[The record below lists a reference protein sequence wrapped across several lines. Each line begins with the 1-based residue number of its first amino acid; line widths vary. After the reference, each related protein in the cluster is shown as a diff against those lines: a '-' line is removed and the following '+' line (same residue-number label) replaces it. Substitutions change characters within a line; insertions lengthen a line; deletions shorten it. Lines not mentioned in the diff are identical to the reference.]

1 MASHRSSNRALGMS
15 LAETPRRVLTDR
27 RNMAVFLLIARENT
41 LGCGFLIRTNDSN
54 SAVLPVTGT
63 FLSPTNAV
71 FGRGRIVGSYLTGS
85 SGAETLV
92 KSGGLSRCF
101 ERGGFL

>member
-1 MASHRSSNRALGMS
+1 MASQRSPNRALGMS
-15 LAETPRRVLTDR
+15 FLETLKRVLTDR
-27 RNMAVFLLIARENT
+27 RNMVVFLLTARENT
-41 LGCGFLIRTNDSN
+41 LGCGFLIRTNGRN
-54 SAVLPVTGT
+54 SAVLPVTGA

-85 SGAETLV
+85 SEAETLV
-92 KSGGLSRCF
+92 KSGGLIRCF